1 MSPTT
6 SSVGAGGGLT
16 ISNTDVNGFDSESYF
31 QGLSTRGDFVYV
43 MGTDGTG
50 YRIYK
55 TTSRLAVSDYSSGP
69 DAFQI
74 NGLELVAFSST
85 VWPQGGDTGAHIYY
99 VSGQAGTGNTGNT
112 GNTGGTGATGPIGG
126 ATHQYMFNDGN
137 AGASGN
143 TGLQYDPV
151 SNLPK
156 FVTYR
161 ERIHD
166 YTDSTIESGSDT
178 LTIDAANGP
187 VQRIRLTTFNSSIN
201 GLNISNLTVG
211 QGVTI
216 IIDTPSVTATA
227 PWNVTNATVN
237 SSSTSTFYN
246 AAPEFVTGSKTMIY
260 ILGYGADNTSK
271 TVSELYITSQRFISL

>member
-1 MSPTT
+1 
-6 SSVGAGGGLT
+6 
-16 ISNTDVNGFDSESYF
+16 
-31 QGLSTRGDFVYV
+31 
-43 MGTDGTG
+43 
-50 YRIYK
+50 
-55 TTSRLAVSDYSSGP
+55 
-69 DAFQI
+69 
-74 NGLELVAFSST
+74 
-85 VWPQGGDTGAHIYY
+85 

-126 ATHQYMFNDGN
+126 ATHQYMFNDGD

-166 YTDSTIESGSDT
+166 NGSINIQTTPGAENTT

-187 VQRIRLTTFNSSIN
+187 VQKIAIGTFSASIQ
-201 GLNISNLTVG
+201 GFEISNLKVG

-216 IIDTPSVTATA
+216 IVDTPTVSATP
-227 PWNVTNATVN
+227 PWNVTNVTVD
-237 SSSTSTFYN
+237 SSSKSTFYN
-246 AAPEFVTGSKTMIY
+246 AAPEFVSLSKTMIY
-260 ILGYGADNTSK
+260 ILGYGADNTSN
-271 TVSELYITSQRFISL
+271 TISEVYITSQRFIDLSQP